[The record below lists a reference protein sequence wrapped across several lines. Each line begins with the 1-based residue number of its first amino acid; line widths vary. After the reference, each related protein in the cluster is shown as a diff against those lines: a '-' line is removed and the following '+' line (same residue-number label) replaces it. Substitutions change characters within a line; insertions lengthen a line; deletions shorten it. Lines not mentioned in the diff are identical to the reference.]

1 MSLRERVTRKED
13 LSRYLDQDQRF
24 EKTLGS
30 SDLIAMGVGAVI
42 GTGIFILPGTVAA
55 THSGPAIV
63 LSFVI
68 AAIVCSTAAM
78 CYAEFSS
85 ALPIAGSAYSFGNV
99 IFGEGIG
106 WFLGWSLIL
115 EYMLAVA
122 AVSTGFASY
131 FNSFI
136 AGFGLHIPQALD
148 GPFDPA
154 HGTYFNIVAFAI
166 IWVIFLL
173 LSRGVSTSMKVNNL
187 MVIIKIAIIILF
199 LLVGVFY
206 IKPSNWT
213 PFAPY
218 GTKGIFSGASL
229 VFFAYLGFDCVSAAA
244 AEVKQ
249 PEKNMPRGIIG
260 TLVICTLLYILVSIV
275 LTGMVKYTKLDVG
288 NPVAFALQLVHQDWV
303 AGVLS
308 IGAMLGM
315 FTMMISMIYSSSRLI
330 YSIGRDGLFPKFLGK
345 INEKTHMPSHSMLAV
360 TLIISLTGS
369 MLSLDQLTNLVNI
382 GTLMAFTFVSAGIIP
397 LRKRQDIPNK
407 DGFKVPF
414 YPVLPIISVLL
425 CIVMLTQLSQ
435 ETWLMFV
442 VWVVIGTL
450 IYFTYGIKHSKLAH
464 NKN

>member
-13 LSRYLDQDQRF
+13 LARYLDQDQKF
-24 EKTLGS
+24 DKTLGS

-55 THSGPAIV
+55 VHSGPAIV

-68 AAIVCSTAAM
+68 AALVCSTAAM

-99 IFGEGIG
+99 IFGEGVG

-136 AGFGLHIPQALD
+136 AGFGLQIPHFLN
-148 GPFDPA
+148 GPFDPS
-154 HGTYFNIVAFAI
+154 HGTYFNIVAFLI
-166 IWVIFLL
+166 VWVIYLL
-173 LSRGVSTSMKVNNL
+173 LSRGVSTSMKINNL
-187 MVIIKIAIIILF
+187 MVVIKIAIIILF
-199 LLVGVFY
+199 LLVGIFY
-206 IKPSNWT
+206 IKPTNWT
-213 PFAPY
+213 PFAPF
-218 GTKGIFSGASL
+218 GTKGVFTGASL
-229 VFFAYLGFDCVSAAA
+229 VFFAYLGFDSVSAAA

-260 TLVICTLLYILVSIV
+260 TLVICTLLYILVSVV
-275 LTGMVKYTKLDVG
+275 LTGMVKYTKLNVG
-288 NPVAFALQLVHQDWV
+288 NPVSFALQLAHQNWF
-303 AGVLS
+303 AGVIS

-315 FTMMISMIYSSSRLI
+315 FTMMVSMIYSSSRLI
-330 YSIGRDGLFPKFLGK
+330 YSIGRDGLFPAFLGK
-345 INEKTHMPSHSMLAV
+345 INEKTHMPSHSMLGV
-360 TLIISLTGS
+360 TIIISLTGS

-397 LRKRQDIPNK
+397 LRRRKDIPNEG
-407 DGFKVPF
+407 GFKVPF

-425 CIVMLTQLSQ
+425 CIFMLTQLSG
-435 ETWLMFV
+435 ETWLMFL
-442 VWVVIGTL
+442 VWLAIGIV
-450 IYFTYGIKHSKLAH
+450 IYFSYGIKHSQLNHQK
-464 NKN
+464 